1 MGCSISSGDGVIDP
15 ERINSWP
22 NLWQSAATVLVALG
36 FAGSILVFVL
46 KPYGDT
52 LAQHAAEIEKIN
64 TTMAPLLTLYAQ
76 HTSDLQV
83 LKTMQTE
90 LDEKL
95 SAGLF
100 TQDQTSLQ
108 RQLAEIVGQLHTL
121 EQNIVPRSENT
132 NKWTEL
138 GARIDAAARDIEA
151 LRLRMDKVGS
161 PKQ

>member
-1 MGCSISSGDGVIDP
+1 MTDP
-15 ERINSWP
+15 ERTNSYP

-52 LAQHAAEIEKIN
+52 LAQHATEIEKIS

-76 HTSDLQV
+76 HTSDLQAT
-83 LKTMQTE
+83 KMMQTQI
-90 LDEKL
+90 DEKL
-95 SAGLF
+95 GTGIFL
-100 TQDQTSLQ
+100 QDQISLQ

-121 EQNIVPRSENT
+121 EQNIVPRSENA

-138 GARIDAAARDIEA
+138 GARIDAVNRDVEA
-151 LRLRMDKVGS
+151 LRLRADNRVGG
-161 PKQ
+161 PKP